1 MSTAHTQHVAHNMK
15 KTILLLFTIIL
26 TSCNS
31 NSQGIKDNG
40 KIENGIYTCN
50 RFDWKINIPN
60 GYEIRTVKDEQD
72 LEEVAYE
79 TVNDQVPDGM
89 TVRKNRP
96 YLVGFGIDDRN
107 YFSASF
113 ESLEG
118 TKKMTLPEHQKF
130 VAKLI
135 SDSYATIKGVKAE
148 QKLENKKIGNY
159 DFYIIK
165 GELYNQKTGE
175 LLLTQLIYNTYIK
188 NHLFSSSINYSTEQN
203 GKTLIEN
210 FEKSLSE

>member
-1 MSTAHTQHVAHNMK
+1 MRQTAVAHNMK
-15 KTILLLFTIIL
+15 KTILLLLTIIL
-26 TSCNS
+26 NSCNS

-72 LEEVAYE
+72 LEKVGYE
-79 TVNDQVPDGM
+79 TVNDQVRDGM

-96 YLVGFGIDDRN
+96 YLIGFGIDEKN

-113 ESLEG
+113 EPLEG
-118 TKKMTLPEHQKF
+118 TKKMSLPEHQKF

-135 SDSYATIKGVKAE
+135 SDSYATINGIKSKQE
-148 QKLENKKIGNY
+148 LKYKKIGDY

-165 GELYNQKTGE
+165 GELYNQKTDE
-175 LLLTQLIYNTYIK
+175 LLLTQVIYNTYIK
-188 NHLFSSSINYSTEQN
+188 NHLFSVSINYSTEQN

-210 FEKSLSE
+210 FEQSLTE

>member
-1 MSTAHTQHVAHNMK
+1 MK
-15 KTILLLFTIIL
+15 KTILLLVTIIM

-31 NSQGIKDNG
+31 NSEGIKDNG

-50 RFDWKINIPN
+50 RFDWKIKIPN

-72 LEEVAYE
+72 LEEVGYE
-79 TVNDQVPDGM
+79 TVNDQMPNGM
-89 TVRKNRP
+89 EVRKNRP

-113 ESLEG
+113 EPLEG

-130 VAKLI
+130 VAKLL
-135 SDSYATIKGVKAE
+135 SDTYATIKVIKSE
-148 QKLENKKIGNY
+148 QELENKKIGDY
-159 DFYIIK
+159 DFYIIREK
-165 GELYNQKTGE
+165 VYNQKTDD

-188 NHLFSSSINYSTEQN
+188 NHLFSVSINYSTDQN
-203 GKTLIEN
+203 GKTMIDN
-210 FEKSLSE
+210 FEESLTE

>member
-1 MSTAHTQHVAHNMK
+1 MAHVILALNVANNMK
-15 KTILLLFTIIL
+15 KTILLLLTIIL

-31 NSQGIKDNG
+31 NSQRIKDNG

-50 RFDWKINIPN
+50 RFDWEISIPN

-72 LEEVAYE
+72 LEEVGCE

-96 YLVGFGIDDRN
+96 YLVGFGIDEKN

-113 ESLEG
+113 EPLEG

-130 VAKLI
+130 VA
-135 SDSYATIKGVKAE
+135 
-148 QKLENKKIGNY
+148 
-159 DFYIIK
+159 
-165 GELYNQKTGE
+165 
-175 LLLTQLIYNTYIK
+175 QLALN
-188 NHLFSSSINYSTEQN
+188 SVQCVA
-203 GKTLIEN
+203 
-210 FEKSLSE
+210 

>member
-1 MSTAHTQHVAHNMK
+1 MK
-15 KTILLLFTIIL
+15 NTIVLLLAIIL

-31 NSQGIKDNG
+31 RSQGVQENG
-40 KIENGIYTCN
+40 KIENGIYTSN
-50 RFDWKINIPN
+50 RFDWQIKIPN
-60 GYEIRTVKDEQD
+60 GYEVRTVKDEQD
-72 LEEVAYE
+72 LEEVGFE
-79 TVNDQVPDGM
+79 TVQDQVPDGM

-96 YLVGFGIDDRN
+96 YLVGFGLDERN

-113 ESLEG
+113 EPLEG

-135 SDSYATIKGVKAE
+135 SDSYETIKGIKSE
-148 QKLENKKIGNY
+148 QELENKKIGDY

-165 GELYNQKTGE
+165 GKLYNQKTNE
-175 LLLTQLIYNTYIK
+175 LLLTQLIYNTYIN
-188 NHLFSSSINYSTEQN
+188 NHLFSVSINFSTEQN

-210 FEKSLSE
+210 FEQSLTE

>member
-1 MSTAHTQHVAHNMK
+1 MK
-15 KTILLLFTIIL
+15 KTILLLLTIIL

-72 LEEVAYE
+72 LEEVGYE

-96 YLVGFGIDDRN
+96 YLIGFGIDEKN

-113 ESLEG
+113 EPLEG
-118 TKKMTLPEHQKF
+118 TKKMTLSEHQKF

-135 SDSYATIKGVKAE
+135 SDSYATINGIKSE
-148 QKLENKKIGNY
+148 QVLENKKIGDY

-165 GELYNQKTGE
+165 GKLYNQKTDE

-188 NHLFSSSINYSTEQN
+188 NHLFSVSINYSTEEN

-210 FEKSLSE
+210 FEKSLTE

>member
-1 MSTAHTQHVAHNMK
+1 MK
-15 KTILLLFTIIL
+15 KTLLIILLIIL

-31 NSQGIKDNG
+31 NSQGIEENG

-50 RFDWKINIPN
+50 RFDWEIKIPD

-72 LEEVAYE
+72 LEEVGYE
-79 TVNDQVPDGM
+79 TVNDQMPDGI
-89 TVRKNRP
+89 TARKNRP
-96 YLVGFGIDDRN
+96 YLIGFGTDEKN

-113 ESLEG
+113 EPLEG

-135 SDSYATIKGVKAE
+135 SDSYQTINGIKSE
-148 QKLENKKIGNY
+148 QELEYKKIGDY

-165 GELYNQKTGE
+165 GKLYNQKKEE

-188 NHLFSSSINYSTEQN
+188 NHLFSVSINYSTEQS

-210 FEKSLSE
+210 FEQSLSE